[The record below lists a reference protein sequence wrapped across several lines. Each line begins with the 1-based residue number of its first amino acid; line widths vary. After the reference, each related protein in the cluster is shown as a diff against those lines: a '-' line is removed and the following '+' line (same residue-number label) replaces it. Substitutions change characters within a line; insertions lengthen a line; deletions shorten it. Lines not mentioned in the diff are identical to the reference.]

1 MKRRKQFSEGEI
13 ACSRAD
19 ARAVGH
25 PEVKTEPQLKL
36 YTLKQISSKC
46 ITDLNLI
53 CKSINF

>member
-46 ITDLNLI
+46 ITDLNVKHKTI
-53 CKSINF
+53 